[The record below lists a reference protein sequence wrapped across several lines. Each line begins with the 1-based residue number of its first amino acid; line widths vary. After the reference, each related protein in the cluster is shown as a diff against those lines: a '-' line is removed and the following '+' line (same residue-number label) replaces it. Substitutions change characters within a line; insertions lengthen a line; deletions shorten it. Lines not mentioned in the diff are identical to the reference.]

1 MAFNDIQLKV
11 AVQSAVDAAHAEI
24 APLTLFSHSYNSEI
38 DGQYGAAIAVPTT
51 SLSAGEFGANGY
63 RGADEFGGELVMLD
77 KQLTT
82 SLRITDKN
90 LAYTGIDFAQNA
102 GKSIGAA
109 IGRACYKAAIDVAA
123 GTTLTAGFDLSADDV
138 FGLPEIAME
147 NDMPVNGCSVAIVSP
162 AVWTKVIKNIGAY
175 SVYGGTS
182 MIQQGIA
189 NNCLGFKAVI
199 PCAYLPENAKG
210 LIISENALGTVS
222 RYLPPV
228 FEDGLTATKV
238 VDDENGFVFGLREF
252 TDNKFGQGCGAGVTL
267 FGAKVIDAKG
277 VLKLV

>member
-11 AVQSAVDAAHAEI
+11 AVQSAVDAVHAEI

-38 DGQYGAAIAVPTT
+38 DGQYGSAIAVPTT

-63 RGADEFGGELVMLD
+63 MGEDEFGGELVMLD

-102 GKSIGAA
+102 GKAIGGA
-109 IGRACYKAAIDVAA
+109 IGRACYETAISVASA
-123 GTTLTAGFDLSADDV
+123 TTLSAAFDPSTGDV
-138 FGLPEIAME
+138 FSLPEIAMD
-147 NDMPVNGCSVAIVSP
+147 NDMPVKGSVALVSP
-162 AVWTKVIKNIGAY
+162 ATWTKVMKNIGAY

-182 MIQQGIA
+182 MIQEGMA

-199 PCAYLPENAKG
+199 PCAYLPDGVNG
-210 LIISENALGTVS
+210 LIIAENALGTVS

-228 FEDGLTATKV
+228 FEDGLMATKV
-238 VDDENGFVFGLREF
+238 VDDENGFVFGLRQF
-252 TDNKFGQGCGAGVTL
+252 VDNKFGYGYVAGVTL
-267 FGAKVIDAKG
+267 FGAKVLDSKG
-277 VLKLV
+277 VLKLA

>member
-1 MAFNDIQLKV
+1 MAFSDIQLKV

-24 APLTLFSHSYNSEI
+24 APLTLFSHSYNSEV

-63 RGADEFGGELVMLD
+63 MGEDEFGGELVTLD
-77 KQLTT
+77 KHLTT

-90 LAYTGIDFAQNA
+90 LAYTGIDFARNA

-109 IGRACYKAAIDVAA
+109 IGRACYQEAISAANAS
-123 GTTLTAGFDLSADDV
+123 TLTALYSPSGDNV
-138 FGLPEIAME
+138 FNLPQIAME
-147 NDMPVNGCSVAIVSP
+147 NDMPVNGSVALVSP
-162 AVWTKVIKNIGAY
+162 ATWTQVMKNIGAY

-189 NNCLGFKAVI
+189 NNCLGFKAVV
-199 PCAYLPENAKG
+199 PCAYLPSGTNG
-210 LIISENALGTVS
+210 IIIAENALGTVS

-228 FEDGLTATKV
+228 FDDGVTSTKV
-238 VDDENGFVFGLREF
+238 VDDDNGFVFGLREF
-252 TDNKFGQGCGAGVTL
+252 TDNKFGYGYVAGVTL
-267 FGAKVIDAKG
+267 FGAKVLDAKG
-277 VLKLV
+277 VLRLV